1 MKFHKRS
8 SISYTA
14 TLLTAAALLA
24 AGGCGDKK
32 GEAAHETAA
41 QLDSARNAG
50 REAARKIIVRE
61 WKDSMQFQ
69 EAVLSA
75 RAEKSKFEMAGRKE
89 STAAF
94 DSAFISTIR
103 ATRPD
108 LAKQLQ

>member
-1 MKFHKRS
+1 MKFNKRS
-8 SISYTA
+8 SISYIASLLAA
-14 TLLTAAALLA
+14 TALLS
-24 AGGCGDKK
+24 AGGCGNSK
-32 GEAAHETAA
+32 GETAHETEA
-41 QLDSARNAG
+41 QLDSARIAG

-61 WKDSMQFQ
+61 WTDSMQFQ

-75 RAEKSKFEMAGRKE
+75 RAGKSKFEMAGRKE